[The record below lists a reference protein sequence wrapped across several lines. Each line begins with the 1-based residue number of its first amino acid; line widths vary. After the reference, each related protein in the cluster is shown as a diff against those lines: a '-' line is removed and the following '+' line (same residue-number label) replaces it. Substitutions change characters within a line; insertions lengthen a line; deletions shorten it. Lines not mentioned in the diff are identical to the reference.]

1 MSAVLPEAAPA
12 DWSPAER
19 NLARCG
25 AHWASLKAKYSS
37 AEISA
42 ISHLYEFAKRNTYSS
57 SGKAAIRLLVGL
69 YNGTRFEF
77 DLTDLR
83 LFDRQ
88 NLDAAMATLRLDA
101 ERTRCEVHDL
111 LDAIYCDGYSTQAD
125 FEQWAYDWKLKGRC
139 KKEHLPDPQRR
150 RRIDL

>member
-1 MSAVLPEAAPA
+1 MSAVAEAV
-12 DWSPAER
+12 SVAEQSMHR
-19 NLARCG
+19 NAGRWGL
-25 AHWASLKAKYSS
+25 LKAKYSS

-69 YNGTRFEF
+69 YNGNRFQF

-111 LDAIYCDGYSTQAD
+111 LDAIYSDGYSTQAD
-125 FEQWAYDWKLKGRC
+125 FEQWAFDHKLKGRC
-139 KKEHLPDPQRR
+139 KKEHLPDPLRR
-150 RRIDL
+150 RRVEL